1 MLLEKKIVEQIES
14 VQERLKEQGRLP
26 AQDRL
31 KAYYDLFRSK
41 FGPEV
46 LRLLDGEDLLDLM
59 HNHGNHESLVYWL
72 EFKNDEEFQRIFG
85 SISGG
90 SAFKFKLYKGKDT
103 GEWIAGNAPKNSRV
117 IKVDEAIDIAR
128 KHRDQ
133 LILGCELL

>member
-46 LRLLDGEDLLDLM
+46 LRLLDGEDLLDLV

-72 EFKNDEEFQRIFG
+72 EFKNDEEFPQIFG

-103 GEWIAGNAPKNSRV
+103 GE
-117 IKVDEAIDIAR
+117 
-128 KHRDQ
+128 
-133 LILGCELL
+133 